1 MLLIPTQPLASQTI
15 NALISNQATT
25 LNIYQ
30 KGNNPASWALFMDV
44 LVNDALLLGGVI
56 CQNLNV
62 IIRDA
67 YFGYQGDFA
76 WFDTQGVT
84 DPVYTGLGTRYQLWW
99 FAPSELSPGLS

>member
-1 MLLIPTQPLASQTI
+1 MLLIPTKPLPSQTI
-15 NALISNQATT
+15 SVLVSNQATT

-44 LVNDALLLGGVI
+44 LLNDALLIGGVV

-62 IIRDA
+62 IVRDA
-67 YFGYQGDFA
+67 YFGYSGDFA
-76 WFDTQGVT
+76 WFDTQGAT

-99 FAPSELSPGLS
+99 FAPNELPPGLS